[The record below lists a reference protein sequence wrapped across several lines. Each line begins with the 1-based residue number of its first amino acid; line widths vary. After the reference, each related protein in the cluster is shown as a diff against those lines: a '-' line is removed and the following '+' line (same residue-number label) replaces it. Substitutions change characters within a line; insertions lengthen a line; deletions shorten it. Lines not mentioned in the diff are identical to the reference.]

1 MQIEKDEECQ
11 ERFVTGPSGGST
23 NSACVGKGNGRN
35 LDGGSDRRRDG
46 DYMKLAE
53 NEERALKRLREE
65 LFARYPIIDFRLYGS
80 KARGEERQDSDLD
93 VMIELPGYDRAVVEE
108 IDDIVYRINLEHDV
122 FISALVFGKDELE
135 SGPMSES
142 PIYKVIQRE
151 GVPL

>member
-1 MQIEKDEECQ
+1 
-11 ERFVTGPSGGST
+11 
-23 NSACVGKGNGRN
+23 
-35 LDGGSDRRRDG
+35 
-46 DYMKLAE
+46 MKLAD
-53 NEERALKRLREE
+53 NEEQALKRLRVE

-80 KARGEERQDSDLD
+80 KARGEGRQDSDLD
-93 VMIELPGYDRAVVEE
+93 VLIELPDYVRGMVAE

-135 SGPMSES
+135 EGPMSES

>member
-1 MQIEKDEECQ
+1 MSGAGAGKESCPN
-11 ERFVTGPSGGST
+11 RAGGS
-23 NSACVGKGNGRN
+23 KEGRN
-35 LDGGSDRRRDG
+35 GEP
-46 DYMKLAE
+46 MKLEE

-80 KARGEERQDSDLD
+80 KARGEGRQDSDLD
-93 VMIELPGYDRAVVEE
+93 VMIELPDYDRAIVEE

-135 SGPMSES
+135 EGPMSES